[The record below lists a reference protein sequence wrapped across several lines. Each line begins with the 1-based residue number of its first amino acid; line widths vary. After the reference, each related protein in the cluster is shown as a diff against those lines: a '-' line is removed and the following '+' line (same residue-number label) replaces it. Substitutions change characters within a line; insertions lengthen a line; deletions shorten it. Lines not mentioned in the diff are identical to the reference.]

1 MNENVPPPNT
11 TNGRPNSTC
20 DRPNPNLLR
29 PNSTCGRPN
38 SNILRPRVIKNFAR
52 EDHRSGNHIIQNGIS
67 DHYP

>member
-11 TNGRPNSTC
+11 TNG
-20 DRPNPNLLR
+20 RPNPNLLR

-38 SNILRPRVIKNFAR
+38 SNILRPRVIKNFAY